1 MTTVWIGTRALLALS
16 IVIAIQGSHALPLN
30 IRRIELQRQ
39 KLVVP
44 GREVVQ
50 VRVEL
55 DPGAAFGRHKHPGDE
70 MIYVISGSFEYEV
83 EGRPAIRLSAG
94 DVLFVPSG
102 VIHAA
107 RNVGNETAAELATY
121 VVEIGKPLVMLA
133 E

>member
-1 MTTVWIGTRALLALS
+1 MGHNLRGRRDAADRHPAAL
-16 IVIAIQGSHALPLN
+16 QGSPAQPTN

-39 KLVVP
+39 DLVVP
-44 GREVVQ
+44 GREVIQ

-70 MIYVISGSFEYEV
+70 IIYVIAGTFEYEV

-94 DVLFVPSG
+94 EVLFIPSG

-107 RNVGNETAAELATY
+107 RNVGSDTC
-121 VVEIGKPLVMLA
+121 G
-133 E
+133 